1 MKRWFGRFFT
11 SIGVLVVVLAVVGVV
26 VALSSRE
33 KVPERTVLL
42 IDFEQQAL
50 EAVPQDPL
58 AGIVLSERII
68 VRELVDALDAAAAD
82 DRVKG
87 VIARIGGG
95 HPMAMTQ
102 EFRQAVQRF
111 RASGKPAIAFAET
124 LGEVGP
130 GNTGYYLAAAFD
142 EIYLQESGDIGLVGL
157 AANSM
162 FVRGMLDKL
171 ELEPR
176 FDHRHEYKNAMNM
189 LTERAFDEAHRE
201 ATGAIIESMFT
212 VMSSDIAADRGMSAA
227 EFAALVDRGPYL
239 GGEAVDASLVDGLA
253 YRDEVFARVEELSG
267 GAFET
272 LSPAAYLAIE
282 GGPHDEG
289 TGVALIYGNGGVQ
302 RGQSSFDPLSGSV
315 AMGSDTVTRA
325 FRDALE
331 DDDVKAILF
340 RVDSPGGSYV
350 ASDAIWRMTVKAREA
365 GKPVVVSMGNV
376 AASGGYFVSM
386 ASDRIIAQ
394 PGTVTGSIGVVGGK
408 FLTRDFWE
416 ENFGITWDT
425 VQTSANAGMYV
436 GLHDY
441 TEGGWARYQ
450 AWLDRVYDDF
460 TGKVAR
466 GRGMSREAVHEV
478 AKGRV
483 WTGAQ
488 SIDNGLVDG
497 VGGFAEA
504 QAAVRELLS
513 LAPDAPLHIKIFPVE
528 KPWFQRLV
536 PGSEPDSAAVA
547 AVRALEQFQPL
558 VKMLRQAGVLGERHA
573 LEMPVEIDVR

>member
-1 MKRWFGRFFT
+1 MKRWLGRFFT

-50 EAVPQDPL
+50 EAVPQDPF
-58 AGIVLSERII
+58 AGLVLSDRII

-157 AANSM
+157 AANGM
-162 FVRGMLDKL
+162 FVRGMLEKL

-176 FDHRHEYKNAMNM
+176 FDHRHEYKSAMNM

-201 ATGAIIESMFT
+201 ATSAIIESMFT
-212 VMSSDIAADRGMSAA
+212 VMSSDIAADRGMNAA
-227 EFAALVDRGPYL
+227 EFAALVERGPYL
-239 GGEAVDASLVDGLA
+239 GGEAVDARLVDGLA
-253 YRDEVFARVEELSG
+253 YRDEVFARVEELTG

-272 LSPAAYLAIE
+272 LSPAAYLKID

-289 TGVALIYGNGGVQ
+289 TGVALIYGSGGVQ
-302 RGQSSFDPLSGSV
+302 RGQSSFDPLFGSV

-325 FRDALE
+325 FRDALA

-441 TEGGWARYQ
+441 TEEGWARYQ

-466 GRGMSREAVHEV
+466 GRGMSRDAVYEV

-483 WTGAQ
+483 WTGTQ

-497 VGGFAEA
+497 LGGFAEA
-504 QAAVRELLS
+504 RAAVRELLA
-513 LAPDAPLHIKIFPVE
+513 LAPDAPLHIKVFPAE
-528 KPWFQRLV
+528 KPWFQRLL

-558 VKMLRQAGVLGERHA
+558 AKLLRQAGVVGERHA
-573 LEMPVEIDVR
+573 LEMPAEIDVR

>member
-239 GGEAVDASLVDGLA
+239 GGEAVDAGLVDGLA

>member
-11 SIGVLVVVLAVVGVV
+11 SIGVLVVVLAVIGVV

-58 AGIVLSERII
+58 AGLVLSERII

-189 LTERAFDEAHRE
+189 LTERGFDEAHRE

-212 VMSSDIAADRGMSAA
+212 LMSSDIAADRGMSAA

-239 GGEAVDASLVDGLA
+239 GGEAVDAGLVDGLA

-272 LSPAAYLAIE
+272 LSPGAYLKIE
-282 GGPHDEG
+282 GGPHEEG

-325 FRDALE
+325 FRDALA

-394 PGTVTGSIGVVGGK
+394 PGTITGSIGVVGGK

-416 ENFGITWDT
+416 ENLGITWDT

-441 TEGGWARYQ
+441 TEAGWARHQ

-488 SIDNGLVDG
+488 SIENGLVDA

-504 QAAVRELLS
+504 HAAVRELLS
-513 LAPDAPLHIKIFPVE
+513 LAPDAPLHVKVFPVE

-558 VKMLRQAGVLGERHA
+558 VKLLQQAGVRGERHA

>member
-162 FVRGMLDKL
+162 FVRGMLEKL

-239 GGEAVDASLVDGLA
+239 GGEAVDAGLVDGLA

>member
-33 KVPERTVLL
+33 KVPDRTVLL

-58 AGIVLSERII
+58 AGLVLSERII

-162 FVRGMLDKL
+162 FVRGMLEKL

-239 GGEAVDASLVDGLA
+239 GGEAVNAGLVDGLA

-272 LSPAAYLAIE
+272 LSPAAYLKIE

-441 TEGGWARYQ
+441 TEEGWARYQ

-466 GRGMSREAVHEV
+466 GRGMSRDAVHEV

-488 SIDNGLVDG
+488 SIGNGLVDG

-504 QAAVRELLS
+504 HAAVRELLS

-536 PGSEPDSAAVA
+536 PGSEPESAAVG

-558 VKMLRQAGVLGERHA
+558 VKLLRQAGVLGERHA

>member
-1 MKRWFGRFFT
+1 
-11 SIGVLVVVLAVVGVV
+11 
-26 VALSSRE
+26 
-33 KVPERTVLL
+33 
-42 IDFEQQAL
+42 
-50 EAVPQDPL
+50 
-58 AGIVLSERII
+58 
-68 VRELVDALDAAAAD
+68 
-82 DRVKG
+82 
-87 VIARIGGG
+87 
-95 HPMAMTQ
+95 
-102 EFRQAVQRF
+102 
-111 RASGKPAIAFAET
+111 
-124 LGEVGP
+124 
-130 GNTGYYLAAAFD
+130 
-142 EIYLQESGDIGLVGL
+142 
-157 AANSM
+157 
-162 FVRGMLDKL
+162 
-171 ELEPR
+171 
-176 FDHRHEYKNAMNM
+176 MNM

-212 VMSSDIAADRGMSAA
+212 VMSSDIAADRGVSAA
-227 EFAALVDRGPYL
+227 DFAALVDRGPYL
-239 GGEAVDASLVDGLA
+239 GAEAVDAGLVDGLA

-272 LSPAAYLAIE
+272 LSPSAYLKIE

-441 TEGGWARYQ
+441 TEEGWARYQ

-466 GRGMSREAVHEV
+466 GRGMSREAS
-478 AKGRV
+478 ARGRQGPRLD
-483 WTGAQ
+483 WRP
-488 SIDNGLVDG
+488 VD
-497 VGGFAEA
+497 
-504 QAAVRELLS
+504 R
-513 LAPDAPLHIKIFPVE
+513 
-528 KPWFQRLV
+528 QRLGGRRRRLRGGARGGTRAARAGARCAAAHQGFPRRETLV
-536 PGSEPDSAAVA
+536 SAPGAG
-547 AVRALEQFQPL
+547 VRAGFRRRRGSSHARAIPAAGETAAAGGRARRAPRARDAGRDRRQVVTCTLPAA
-558 VKMLRQAGVLGERHA
+558 LRAFARASSMVAPRASATPRRRLPRTSGLPNSRSSVSGSASASPRPA
-573 LEMPVEIDVR
+573 